1 MGMTVRKSKDTST
14 VRVVMHRVADIR
26 GGVSIVTAELTQDY
40 IKEGTPLSAPGS
52 NGMSHV
58 VKFAKVAADA
68 TNSDT
73 RIKVHKGHNF
83 KVGDIVCAVE
93 NGKAYA
99 ITEIDSTDSETDIIT
114 VGTTLAVALTANTS
128 YLFQA
133 KTAGASGSK
142 LKYEPFA
149 IVGTGRLVEAN
160 SNIDTD
166 AWVIAV
172 TKGNALPD
180 LIANKLKGIINYD

>member
-40 IKEGTPLSAPGS
+40 IKEGTPLSAPDT

-58 VKFAKVAADA
+58 VKFAKVYANA
-68 TNSDT
+68 TNADT
-73 RIKVHKGHNF
+73 AIRVHKGHNF

-99 ITEIDSTDSETDIIT
+99 ITEIDASNSGYDIIT

-128 YLFQA
+128 YIFQA
-133 KTAGASGSK
+133 KATGANGSK

-149 IVGTGRLVEAN
+149 IVGTGRLVEVN

-166 AWVIAV
+166 AWVMAV